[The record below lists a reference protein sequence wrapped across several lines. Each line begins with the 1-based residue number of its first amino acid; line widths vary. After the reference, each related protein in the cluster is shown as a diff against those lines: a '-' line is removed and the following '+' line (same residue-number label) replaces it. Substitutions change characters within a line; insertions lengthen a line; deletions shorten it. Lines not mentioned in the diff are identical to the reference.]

1 MAQEPRGGPEA
12 LITKQREKSNHA
24 YFCLVAKTLRGVY
37 SARDRGELI
46 FPENNVFQV
55 LTHC

>member
-1 MAQEPRGGPEA
+1 MAREPWGGPEA
-12 LITKQREKSNHA
+12 QITKQREKSNHA

-37 SARDRGELI
+37 SGRGRELI